1 MLKTEKKYRLLAVLA
16 AVMLAGCGQEGSNKA
31 ISETTKAAAEGL
43 LSQGSGEEA
52 PAQAVT
58 GSEPVGGKEAPAQAA
73 AGSEP
78 VGGKEASAQAAG
90 SESAGGGD
98 SASGD
103 GLVKISF
110 AGQDLEGNPVSSQI
124 LASSKLTMV
133 NVWATY
139 CNPCLREMPDL
150 GALAGEYAPEEFQ
163 ILGIISD
170 VEEGSDQKMKDL
182 ASELVEKTGAAYT
195 HLLLNESLY
204 YALLTDVSAVP
215 TTFFFDQEG
224 NLLKTLV
231 GSMDKAAWEEEIN
244 ALLEAQ

>member
-31 ISETTKAAAEGL
+31 VSETTKAAAEGL
-43 LSQGSGEEA
+43 LSQDSGEGV
-52 PAQAVT
+52 PAQAV
-58 GSEPVGGKEAPAQAA
+58 
-73 AGSEP
+73 AGSES

-90 SESAGGGD
+90 SESVGGGD
-98 SASGD
+98 SANGD

>member
-1 MLKTEKKYRLLAVLA
+1 MLKTGKKYLLLAVLA

-31 ISETTKAAAEGL
+31 VSETTKAAAEGL
-43 LSQGSGEEA
+43 LSQGSGEE
-52 PAQAVT
+52 V
-58 GSEPVGGKEAPAQAA
+58 PAQAA
-73 AGSEP
+73 ADSESA
-78 VGGKEASAQAAG
+78 GGKEASAQAAG
-90 SESAGGGD
+90 SESVGGGD

>member
-1 MLKTEKKYRLLAVLA
+1 MLKAGKKHRLLVVLA

-31 ISETTKAAAEGL
+31 VSETTKAAAEGL

-52 PAQAVT
+52 PAEAVT
-58 GSEPVGGKEAPAQAA
+58 GSEPAGGKEAP
-73 AGSEP
+73 
-78 VGGKEASAQAAG
+78 AQAAG